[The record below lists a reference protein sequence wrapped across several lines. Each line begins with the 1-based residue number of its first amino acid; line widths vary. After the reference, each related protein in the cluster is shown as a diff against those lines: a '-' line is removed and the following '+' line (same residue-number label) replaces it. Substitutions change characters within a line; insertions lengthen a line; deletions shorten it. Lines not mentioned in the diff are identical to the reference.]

1 MVLQIAD
8 PCLRQAG
15 LSTSRAR
22 SIPRLRDG
30 TGRDGKET
38 VRDFVRDDT
47 VIAGLQMA
55 RRFSGSS
62 VR

>member
-1 MVLQIAD
+1 MVLQKAD

-22 SIPRLRDG
+22 SVPRL
-30 TGRDGKET
+30 RDGKET

-47 VIAGLQMA
+47 VNVGMQMTT
-55 RRFSGSS
+55 RISESS

>member
-1 MVLQIAD
+1 MVLQKAD

-22 SIPRLRDG
+22 SA
-30 TGRDGKET
+30 TAGRDGKET